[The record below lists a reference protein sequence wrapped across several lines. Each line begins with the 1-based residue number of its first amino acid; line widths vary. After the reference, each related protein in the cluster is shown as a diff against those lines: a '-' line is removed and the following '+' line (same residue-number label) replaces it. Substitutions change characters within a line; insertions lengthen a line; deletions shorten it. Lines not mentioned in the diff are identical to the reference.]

1 MNDIKHI
8 SKEDMVKLIIG
19 SGAKEYT
26 AETLE
31 DDIAKGLPL
40 NDDGTINFFDYM
52 AWLYDGRYLTLKRN
66 RK

>member
-1 MNDIKHI
+1 
-8 SKEDMVKLIIG
+8 MVKLIIG

>member
-1 MNDIKHI
+1 MDVTKLP
-8 SKEDMVKLIIG
+8 KEDVVKLIIG

-52 AWLYDGRYLTLKRN
+52 AWLYDKRYLIRR
-66 RK
+66 RKK